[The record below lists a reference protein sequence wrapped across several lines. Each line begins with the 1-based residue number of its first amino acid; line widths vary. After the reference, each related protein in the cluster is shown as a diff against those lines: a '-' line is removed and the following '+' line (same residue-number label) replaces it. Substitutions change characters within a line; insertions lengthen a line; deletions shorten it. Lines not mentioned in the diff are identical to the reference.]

1 MSGMSDAG
9 RPKRTIVVLAAVLT
23 ISAGILLWVLSGS
36 GGGYT
41 IHARFA
47 NAGQLITG
55 NDVQVAGRKV
65 GTIRDIT
72 LTGDG
77 QADVRLSISDG
88 SITPLRQGSRASIRA
103 VGQAGVA
110 SRFIDLTLAPAS
122 APALADGSVLP
133 ESQTAGIVD
142 LDALLDTFGPDQRR
156 DVAALIEHS
165 SQVFAGSGSRYFHS
179 MLGKLDPAMGEV
191 QRVLQELSFDRGALA
206 RLIHTGALASQA
218 VAAQPSELDGAVV
231 NAAHTLTALAQARD
245 PLGDALHRAPAVLKQ
260 ARGTLRR
267 TSLAV
272 QAVRPTL
279 RAVPE
284 AAGPLRAVATE
295 AAPALL
301 GAQPAV
307 RDLTGQL
314 PALRRSLRGLPQLQQ
329 PGVAALRAVAP
340 AAEGLR
346 PILRGLRYYAPD
358 FLLGVTNGLAGL
370 LSSSYNRSGH
380 YARLSFE
387 VNAQTEVSG
396 LASALLTRFPTV
408 PGLLNTRT
416 HLIAP
421 CPGSAAPPAP
431 DHSNPWIPDPSIC
444 DPRDSIPASVN
455 IP

>member
-1 MSGMSDAG
+1 MTAMREQIMRKRRAFAG
-9 RPKRTIVVLAAVLT
+9 AGAFVVGAAV
-23 ISAGILLWVLSGS
+23 LLWVLIGS

-47 NAGQLITG
+47 NAGQLIKG

-72 LTGDG
+72 LTPNGE
-77 QADVRLSISDG
+77 ADVRLSISDG
-88 SITPLRQGSRASIRA
+88 SITPLHQGTRASIRA

-110 SRFIDLTLAPAS
+110 SRFVDLTLAPPS
-122 APALADGSVLP
+122 APEIADGSVLP
-133 ESQTAGIVD
+133 ASQTTGIVD

-156 DVAALIEHS
+156 DVAALIDHS

-191 QRVLQELSFDRGALA
+191 QKVLQELAFDRGALA
-206 RLIHTGALASQA
+206 RLIHTGALASRA

-231 NAAHTLTALAQARD
+231 NAARTFTALAQVRD
-245 PLGDALHRAPAVLKQ
+245 PLGDALHRAPAVLQQ

-267 TSLAV
+267 TSVAV
-272 QAVRPTL
+272 QALRPTL
-279 RAVPE
+279 RAVPA

-301 GAQPAV
+301 GARPAV
-307 RDLTGQL
+307 RDLIGQL
-314 PALRRSLRGLPQLQQ
+314 PALRRSLRGLPQLEQ

-387 VNAQTEVSG
+387 VNGQTEVSG
-396 LASALLTRFPTV
+396 LASELLTKFPTV
-408 PGLLNTRT
+408 PGLLNART
-416 HLIAP
+416 HLLAP

-431 DHSNPWIPDPSIC
+431 DHSNPWIPDASLC